1 MHPATDQSQ
10 APRGTLPALVLGA
23 MLCLASAGALA
34 ASAKPA
40 GGPALST
47 SPAQAKA
54 ASPAAVPADDDE
66 CESDEVEVPRVG
78 ALPAAP
84 ARPAATPAAAPSK
97 VALAAAPVPASSK
110 ALAAAPAAAT
120 STPLAAAAAAAPS
133 TPLAAAPAAAPST
146 PLAAVVEVTGTR
158 TAPPPPV
165 WEVVPSD
172 KTLKAA
178 LTRWTAAAN
187 WQLVWELPVDYA
199 VSVRT
204 EIKGSF
210 SEAVET
216 VAKSMETAEMPM
228 KAIFYEGNR
237 VLRIVA
243 K

>member
-1 MHPATDQSQ
+1 
-10 APRGTLPALVLGA
+10 
-23 MLCLASAGALA
+23 ML
-34 ASAKPA
+34 
-40 GGPALST
+40 
-47 SPAQAKA
+47 
-54 ASPAAVPADDDE
+54 ADDDE

-133 TPLAAAPAAAPST
+133 TPLAA
-146 PLAAVVEVTGTR
+146 VVEVTGTR
-158 TAPPPPV
+158 AAPPTPV
-165 WEVVPSD
+165 WEVIPSD